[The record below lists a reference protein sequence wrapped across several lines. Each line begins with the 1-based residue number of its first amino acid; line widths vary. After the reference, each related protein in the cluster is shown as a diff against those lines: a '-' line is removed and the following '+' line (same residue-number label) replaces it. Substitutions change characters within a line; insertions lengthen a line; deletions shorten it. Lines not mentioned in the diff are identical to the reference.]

1 MLLERVNLQ
10 REMEALRRKEMKEQE
25 ILEEVRRVLKR
36 DQETE
41 EEILQRI
48 SEGDGEGDDSN
59 NFNFDLLESGR
70 IFHLSQIKKI
80 CVDYRLRFLN
90 TRFYKGDLPQ
100 EAISAVKEL
109 ESKHEVKLQG
119 FKMVA
124 PAKYFRLENADDPML
139 FAPLGNNYY
148 YLIHKWGTDMH
159 PLRKLLMWPLRNL
172 ENLLI
177 FSFFF
182 SFLFTFGIREVF
194 FSRFRETSEFL
205 ILFLYS
211 FKSVIALT
219 FFYGISLGKN
229 FSSGNWNSKFYNA

>member
-10 REMEALRRKEMKEQE
+10 RKMERLRKKEMKEQE
-25 ILEEVRRVLKR
+25 VLEEVRKILQR
-36 DQETE
+36 DEDLE
-41 EEILQRI
+41 KEILQRI
-48 SEGDGEGDDSN
+48 AEGDSEGNDYN
-59 NFNFDLLESGR
+59 NFKFDLLESGR

-80 CVDYRLRFLN
+80 CVDYRLRFLD
-90 TRFYKGDLPQ
+90 TRFFKGELPG
-100 EAISAVKEL
+100 EAITAVKEL
-109 ESKHEVKLQG
+109 EENHHIVIQN

-148 YLIHKWGTDMH
+148 YLVHKWGTDIH

-172 ENLLI
+172 ENLII

-182 SFLFTFGIREVF
+182 SFLLTFGIREVF
-194 FSRFRETSEFL
+194 FSPFRETSQFL
-205 ILFLYS
+205 ILFMYS
-211 FKSVIALT
+211 FKAVVALI